1 MVSAPIWAWV
11 CSAWLG
17 LTVSVS
23 IWYFDG
29 SGRGGCCL
37 GSVAVVLSHR
47 RLDVG
52 LFDVALLDVW
62 WNGLRWI

>member
-1 MVSAPIWAWV
+1 MV

-17 LTVSVS
+17 LTVSMS

-29 SGRGGCCL
+29 SGCGGCCL
-37 GSVAVVLSHR
+37 GSVAVVLSHW

-52 LFDVALLDVW
+52 LFDVGEWVSDGFFFLFELV
-62 WNGLRWI
+62 